1 MPALIG
7 WLIEAA
13 GTLVGQVLLA
23 LGISFLSYK
32 GLDSMIGAAKS
43 QFFTSV
49 AGLSPTTVAMLG
61 AMKVDVAVNMLC
73 SALVGRLTVAGMT
86 SGVLKKLVFK

>member
-7 WLIEAA
+7 WLIEAC

-32 GLDSMIGAAKS
+32 GLDSMVGGAKA
-43 QFFTSV
+43 QFFASL
-49 AGLSPTTVAMLG
+49 AGLSPTTVGMLG
-61 AMKVDVAVNMLC
+61 AMKVDIAVNMLC
-73 SALVGRLTVAGMT
+73 SALVGRLTVVGMT
-86 SGVLKKLVFK
+86 SSGLKKMVFK